1 MESEPEIDGHCQ
13 SNQREPQDQLNVGDR
28 VLFDF
33 DKATLRP
40 GAAVIL
46 DKQAAWFARYRQIT
60 WCSASG
66 ARTPRADRIAT
77 ISYGKDRPVA
87 LGSDE
92 TAWAQ
97 NRNAVTSVQ

>member
-1 MESEPEIDGHCQ
+1 MRQ
-13 SNQREPQDQLNVGDR
+13 LPQKFRLWPNLKASRFNVGDR